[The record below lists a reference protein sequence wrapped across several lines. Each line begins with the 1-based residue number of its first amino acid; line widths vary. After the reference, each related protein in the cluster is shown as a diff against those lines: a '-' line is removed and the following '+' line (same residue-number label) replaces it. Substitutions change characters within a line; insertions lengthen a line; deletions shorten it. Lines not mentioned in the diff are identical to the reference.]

1 MKSMILRTRNKKN
14 SRRLGGFGL
23 YAVVFLL
30 VGIFLAVFVLF
41 PQFFN
46 MQSGIHHITCR
57 EIRQQIQAAVYEH
70 DANISQ
76 TIVDYEKPIDLDL
89 LAERGF
95 LAKINTCPE
104 KGRYMFDKRNR
115 VYCTVHSPNPEDR
128 VDGSEEK

>member
-1 MKSMILRTRNKKN
+1 MIKSMVSRTGNKK
-14 SRRLGGFGL
+14 SCSRLGGFGL

-46 MQSGIHHITCR
+46 MQSGIHHISCR

-76 TIVDYEKPIDLDL
+76 TIVDYENPVDIDL

-95 LAKINTCPE
+95 LAKVNTCPE
-104 KGRYMFDKRNR
+104 GGRYMFNKDNR
-115 VYCTVHSPNPEDR
+115 IYCTVHSPNPE
-128 VDGSEEK
+128 EE